1 MQGDIFGNPEVPG
14 SRPFVNQ
21 NPKMLKATLGPYQE
35 LLAKQGSMVAYQGQV
50 DFDYE
55 LQSLGQAMRL
65 ILSGERL
72 ALMRCSGQGELFLA
86 DLARDIHVLELEGDG
101 IAVDGANLLA
111 MDSGLAWDVVRVQG
125 AVGVPG
131 AGKAQININGRGPV
145 AILTS
150 GHPLVLR
157 VTPGSYTFCDADAV
171 IAWSTALRVSTQAA
185 VTASSAMSLRADSGE
200 GWQMQFQGEGWVV
213 VQPAELASPP
223 ALAPG
228 PAGQGWQSQDP
239 RNFRGGGFQ

>member
-1 MQGDIFGNPEVPG
+1 MQGDIFGFPEVPG
-14 SRPFVNQ
+14 DRPFVNQ
-21 NPKMLKATLGPYQE
+21 NSKMLKATIGPYAE
-35 LLAKQGSMVAYQGQV
+35 VLAKQGAMVAYQGMI

-55 LQSLGQAMRL
+55 LQSLGQAQRL
-65 ILSGERL
+65 ILTGERL

-86 DLARDIHVLELEGDG
+86 DLARDVHIVELEGDG
-101 IAVDGANLLA
+101 ICVDGNNVLA
-111 MDSGLAWDVVRVQG
+111 LDSGLHWDVVRVAG

-131 AGKAQININGRGPV
+131 AGKAQINIDGRGPV

-185 VTASSAMSLRADSGE
+185 VTASNAMSLRADSGE
-200 GWQMQFQGEGWVV
+200 GWQMQFQGDGWVV
-213 VQPAELASPP
+213 VQPAELA
-223 ALAPG
+223 AHTQLA
-228 PAGQGWQSQDP
+228 QGWQSQDP